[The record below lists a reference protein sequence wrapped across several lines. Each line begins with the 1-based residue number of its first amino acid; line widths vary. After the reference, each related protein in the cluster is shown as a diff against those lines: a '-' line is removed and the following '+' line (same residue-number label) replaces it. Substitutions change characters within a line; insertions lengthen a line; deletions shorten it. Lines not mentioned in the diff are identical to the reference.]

1 MGDVLISTLG
11 SEPQGVI
18 WLLDW
23 LLQQG
28 YPLDEVIVI
37 HTQAEPI
44 LRAVQILQAEFP
56 RAYPM
61 LKLRLVPLS
70 EQKRP
75 VLDIAAQAD
84 IWVLLR
90 AFYQHIRAARFAG
103 QRVHLSLVSGRK
115 TMAVFGMVA
124 AQLLFGGEDR
134 IWHMISAAPWGGAVK
149 GLHAAPEDH
158 FTVVEVPF
166 LRWEE
171 AASARLLLEDSH
183 DPWEALRRHAQI
195 SAGESLRRK
204 RAFWNE
210 RLTEAQRQAAELL
223 VREGLDNA
231 ALARRLG
238 KRPRT
243 VANQLTAVYRA
254 CESWL
259 GMPVNRAVF
268 IAEFAPLFRE
278 ED

>member
-1 MGDVLISTLG
+1 MGDLLISTLS
-11 SEPQGVI
+11 SEPQGVT

-23 LLQQG
+23 LLERG
-28 YPLDEVIVI
+28 YPIEEVVVI
-37 HTQAEPI
+37 HTQAQP
-44 LRAVQILQAEFP
+44 ILQAAQTLAGEFP
-56 RAYPM
+56 IAYPG
-61 LKLRLVPLS
+61 LRLRLVPLS
-70 EQKRP
+70 ENTRP
-75 VLDIAAQAD
+75 VLDIATQAD
-84 IWVLLR
+84 IWALLR
-90 AFYQHIRAARFAG
+90 ALYAHIRAARLAG

-124 AQLLFGGEDR
+124 AQLLFGREDR
-134 IWHMISAAPWGGAVK
+134 IWHMISSAPWGGAVK
-149 GLHAAPEDH
+149 GLHPAAEDS

-166 LRWEE
+166 LRWDE
-171 AASARLLLEDSH
+171 AASAHLLLQEST

-195 SAGESLRRK
+195 SDGESLRRK

-210 RLTEAQRQAAELL
+210 RLTEAQRRAAELL

-238 KRPRT
+238 KSPRT

-254 CESWL
+254 CEGWL
-259 GMPVNRAVF
+259 GLPVNRAVF
-268 IAEFAPLFRE
+268 IAEFAPLFRG

>member
-11 SEPQGVI
+11 SEPQGVT

-23 LLQQG
+23 LLQQS
-28 YPLDEVIVI
+28 YPINEVVVI
-37 HTQAEPI
+37 HTQAQPI
-44 LRAVQILQAEFP
+44 RRAAEVLTAEFL
-56 RAYPM
+56 RAYPAVR
-61 LKLRLVPLS
+61 LRLTPLS
-70 EQKRP
+70 ENERA
-75 VLDIAAQAD
+75 VLDIATQAD

-90 AFYQHIRAARFAG
+90 TFYNHIRAARLAG

-124 AQLLFGGEDR
+124 AQLLFGHEDR

-149 GLHAAPEDH
+149 GLHPAPEDH

-171 AASARLLLEDSH
+171 AASAHLLLQESV
-183 DPWEALRRHAQI
+183 DPWEALRRHAEI
-195 SAGESLRRK
+195 SSGESLRRK

-278 ED
+278 KD